1 MIEQWDEKVTDLQD
15 EYTLL
20 GELQFGDGAVV
31 YRARHRARAREVLI
45 RVLPAMGATPSES
58 VGNWLTQMTESVA
71 TMRHRSIIPLHAINQ
86 LADGSLALVAP
97 KLSLRTLRQAV
108 AMSGAFEPEQVE
120 RLLRDVASAL
130 SHAHEQGVVHEDLSP
145 DSIFVEVGTG
155 RAMLGD
161 FGLAAARRLAGD
173 EPGMARTKSVYRAPE
188 QLDGASADARENV
201 YSLGVIAWELL
212 TGRSLTS
219 SADDQSTSIPQ
230 VLPAID
236 SLRPGVVPLRTQY
249 VVERM
254 LRKDPHARFAGSAG
268 FLASLNSWVVPSDWE
283 EWEASLRARCASE
296 DPTLAVAALPALP
309 SPGVRLPFERPD
321 LEPEL
326 SRHVDPVVA
335 DEEQAAAD
343 REELDRWRTFDPIG
357 VEVPDE
363 RKSRRWQAVGGG
375 IFLTG
380 AAIILAVF
388 WPSVAPMIGVGG
400 ATGAVFS
407 ADKPSYGANAND
419 MGIAGR
425 TDPLLADDRRK
436 CRVMNAQMD
445 CLADD
450 GASDELTEADL
461 ADYGMQQTAL
471 RTALTAFSNDSRA
484 RGAGVAVALLLLTI
498 VVLVLNRKP
507 LANHVPGKDTP
518 LFGGLVAGVT
528 APSGSGPASHAS
540 PMWKPRRVTPKV
552 TSPIERRS
560 TRPGKPP
567 FTVDADRRAMSS
579 RAAATVESATTAKGS
594 NGASP
599 KNDRRMVNLAEM
611 LGTMADGHLV
621 HYGVPTDG
629 GLPDLPGRLLIS
641 SGFDNGSEIRFVQSP
656 GVDGTVITFGR
667 SIGEIFRHVRL
678 EDDTISRTHARMELI
693 AGSWRVLNLAR
704 SNAVVHNGQVMSLG
718 EERLLHDGDTL
729 EMGEVLFTYRFP

>member
-58 VGNWLTQMTESVA
+58 VGNWLAQMTENVA
-71 TMRHRSIIPLHAINQ
+71 TMQHRSIIPLHAINQ

-108 AMSGAFEPEQVE
+108 AMGGAFEPEQVE

-130 SHAHEQGVVHEDLSP
+130 SYALEQGVVHEDLSP

-161 FGLAAARRLAGD
+161 FGLSTARRIAGG
-173 EPGMARTKSVYRAPE
+173 EPGVAHTKSVYRAPE
-188 QLDGASADARENV
+188 QLDGTSADARENV

-212 TGRSLTS
+212 TGRSLSS
-219 SADDQSTSIPQ
+219 SANDQSTPIPT

-296 DPTLAVAALPALP
+296 DPMLAVAALPALP
-309 SPGVRLPFERPD
+309 APDVPLPFERPD

-326 SRHVDPVVA
+326 SRHIDPVVA

-363 RKSRRWQAVGGG
+363 SKSRRWQAVGGG
-375 IFLTG
+375 IFLAG
-380 AAIILAVF
+380 AALILAVF
-388 WPSVAPMIGVGG
+388 WPSVAPLIGVGG
-400 ATGAVFS
+400 ATGAVS
-407 ADKPSYGANAND
+407 AAGNTSYVANAND
-419 MGIAGR
+419 MGTAGR

-445 CLADD
+445 CLADE
-450 GASDELTEADL
+450 GASDELTDADL
-461 ADYGMQQTAL
+461 ADYGMRKTAL
-471 RTALTAFSNDSRA
+471 RTAFTEFSNDPRA

-498 VVLVLNRKP
+498 VVLVLNWKP
-507 LANHVPGKDTP
+507 LANHVQGKDTP
-518 LFGGLVAGVT
+518 LFGGLVAGGT
-528 APSGSGPASHAS
+528 AQSGAGQASHAG

-560 TRPGKPP
+560 TRPGKTP
-567 FTVDADRRAMSS
+567 FSTAVERRAVSL
-579 RAAATVESATTAKGS
+579 RAAATIEPETNAKNG

-611 LGTMADGHLV
+611 LGTMTDGHLV
-621 HYGVPTDG
+621 HYGVPTEG
-629 GLPDLPGRLLIS
+629 GLPELPGRLQIS

-667 SIGEIFRHVRL
+667 SIGEIFRHIRL
-678 EDDTISRTHARMELI
+678 EDESISRTHARMELI
-693 AGSWRVLNLAR
+693 AGKWRLLNLAR
-704 SNAVVHNGQVMSLG
+704 SNAVAHNGEVMTLG
-718 EERLLHDGDTL
+718 EERSLNDGDTL

>member
-1 MIEQWDEKVTDLQD
+1 MIEHWDEKVTDLQD

-31 YRARHRARAREVLI
+31 YRARHRARAREVMI

-58 VGNWLTQMTESVA
+58 VGNWLAQMTESVA
-71 TMRHRSIIPLHAINQ
+71 TMQHRSIIPLHAINP
-86 LADGSLALVAP
+86 LADGGLALVAP

-108 AMSGAFEPEQVE
+108 ALSGAFEPEQVE

-130 SHAHEQGVVHEDLSP
+130 SHAHERGVVHEDLSP

-155 RAMLGD
+155 RAMLGE
-161 FGLAAARRLAGD
+161 FGLAVARRMAEG
-173 EPGMARTKSVYRAPE
+173 EPGIARVKSVYRAPE

-212 TGRSLTS
+212 TGRSLTAS
-219 SADDQSTSIPQ
+219 VDDQSTSIPE

-236 SLRPGVVPLRTQY
+236 SLKPGVVPLRTQY

-309 SPGVRLPFERPD
+309 APDVPLPFERPN

-326 SRHVDPVVA
+326 ARPVDPVVA

-343 REELDRWRTFDPIG
+343 QEELDRWRTFDPIG
-357 VEVPDE
+357 VEVPEE
-363 RKSRRWQAVGGG
+363 RRSRRWQAVGGG
-375 IFLTG
+375 ISLAG

-388 WPSVAPMIGVGG
+388 WPSVAPLIGVGG
-400 ATGAVFS
+400 ATGVVSAVGNTAF
-407 ADKPSYGANAND
+407 GANAND
-419 MGIAGR
+419 LGAAGR

-445 CLADD
+445 CLADE
-450 GASDELTEADL
+450 GASDELTDAEL
-461 ADYGMQQTAL
+461 ADYGMRKTAL
-471 RTALTAFSNDSRA
+471 RTAFIEFSNDPRA
-484 RGAGVAVALLLLTI
+484 RSAGVAVALLLLTT

-518 LFGGLVAGVT
+518 LFGGLAAGG
-528 APSGSGPASHAS
+528 AAQSASGPASHPS
-540 PMWKPRRVTPKV
+540 PLWKPRRVTPKV

-560 TRPGKPP
+560 TRPGKTP
-567 FTVDADRRAMSS
+567 FNADVERRAVSL
-579 RAAATVESATTAKGS
+579 RAATTIEPATTAKNG

-599 KNDRRMVNLAEM
+599 RNDRRMVNLAEM

-629 GLPDLPGRLLIS
+629 GLPELPGRLQIS
-641 SGFDNGSEIRFVQSP
+641 SGFDNGSVIRFVQSP

-678 EDDTISRTHARMELI
+678 EDETISRTHARMELI
-693 AGSWRVLNLAR
+693 AGSWRLLNLAR
-704 SNAVVHNGQVMSLG
+704 SNAVVHNGEVMSLG
-718 EERLLHDGDTL
+718 EERSLHDGDTL